1 MSEPVTDLLFD
12 GRSFSAFLFDM
23 DGTLLSSIASAER
36 VWTRW
41 AARHGVEASRFLP
54 TMHGVRAV
62 DTIAGLEIP
71 GVDPEAEAAR
81 LTLMEMEDLGGIEP
95 IGGIAAFLASLPA
108 HRWAI
113 VTSAPRPLALR
124 RLGAIGLAPPAVLVA
139 AEDVDAGKPNP
150 DPYLLA
156 AGKLGVKAGD
166 CLVFED
172 AEAGIRAGEA
182 AGADVLVIT
191 ATHRDTREF
200 NFPAVR
206 DYREL
211 AVLPAGPGRFQLRR
225 TSAGRA

>member
-1 MSEPVTDLLFD
+1 
-12 GRSFSAFLFDM
+12 
-23 DGTLLSSIASAER
+23 
-36 VWTRW
+36 
-41 AARHGVEASRFLP
+41 
-54 TMHGVRAV
+54 
-62 DTIAGLEIP
+62 
-71 GVDPEAEAAR
+71 
-81 LTLMEMEDLGGIEP
+81 MEMEDLGGIEP